1 MKRNLPKVGAV
12 LLSIILC
19 LCSTVSVFAAPD
31 GENPGTT
38 VWTPFADIINGQGQ
52 IIVTTTDVEGAASGA
67 LTATAYKFID
77 VSDDNTGNPA
87 QPLYKWNAEVAKWLE
102 SSDTY
107 KNYLVW
113 EDDGETRVAT
123 NEVSEEYLALID
135 AGLDGLPVT
144 EELNAFAG
152 AVSAAI
158 KVGTIDASKLPSV
171 SETLTVSGGEDS
183 ATRTGTLDGLSSG
196 SYLVL
201 ISGGKLVYRPTMANL
216 TPAWKNA
223 GDIGEGSEAGWYVAS
238 PQQLNIKASP
248 VEVEKTV
255 SDPKAAIGD
264 TVTFTIG
271 ATVPVYPADATNKK
285 FLIKDTLS
293 KGLLY
298 TAGTVKVYGVIGRGE
313 TAAETLFEN
322 TADSTFYT
330 FAYSELTDDTEHTG
344 TFTVD
349 LTDTYSRIAG
359 YTSIKVV
366 YDVTITSDAVVG
378 VAGNPNEATIEYSN
392 DPYDDSSY
400 TTKTTETRV
409 YTYGLDLTKV
419 DENDHEIKLAGAE
432 FSVTKE
438 GATAP
443 MQFVKEDGNGKYHVV
458 SAEELTAGVATVT
471 AVITAD
477 NGKLDIRGLD
487 VGSYKLRETKAPDGY
502 VLLNGEITFTITDD
516 TISPDKTAGADG
528 IADDDK
534 AVTDR
539 AGYVGETIE
548 NHKGFNLP
556 LTGGMG
562 TVMFTVGGLVLI
574 AGAIVLLLVAN
585 RKKSSRS

>member
-1 MKRNLPKVGAV
+1 MKRNLPQVGAV
-12 LLSIILC
+12 LLSVILC
-19 LCSTVSVFAAPD
+19 LCSTLSVFAAPD
-31 GENPGTT
+31 GETT
-38 VWTPFADIINGQGQ
+38 VWTPFADVINGQGQ
-52 IIVTTTDVEGAASGA
+52 IVVTTTDVEGATPGS

-87 QPLYKWNAEVAKWLE
+87 QPLYKWNTEVAKWLE
-102 SSDTY
+102 SNDTY

-113 EDDGETRVAT
+113 ENNGGTMVAT

-152 AVSAAI
+152 ALSAAI
-158 KVGTIDASKLPSV
+158 KTGAIDASKLPSV
-171 SETLTVSGGEDS
+171 SETLGVSGEEGS
-183 ATRTGTLDGLSSG
+183 TTRTGTLGGLSSG

-201 ISGGKLVYRPTMANL
+201 INGGKLVYRPTMANL
-216 TPAWKNA
+216 TPEWKNA
-223 GDIGEGSEAGWYVAS
+223 GDVGEGSEVGWYVAS

-285 FLIKDTLS
+285 FLIRDTLS

-298 TAGTVKVYGVIGRGE
+298 TDETVKVYGVIGTGE
-313 TAAETLFEN
+313 TATETLLEN
-322 TADSTFYT
+322 TAESTFYT
-330 FAYSELTDDTEHTG
+330 FTYSELTDDTEHTG

-349 LTDTYSRIAG
+349 LTDAYSGIAG

-366 YDVTITSDAVVG
+366 YDVTITKDAVVG
-378 VAGNPNEATIEYSN
+378 TDGNPNEATIEYAN
-392 DPYDDSSY
+392 NPYDDSSY

-409 YTYGLDLTKV
+409 YTYGLDLAKV
-419 DENDHEIKLAGAE
+419 DEEDNAITLAGAE
-432 FSVTKE
+432 FSVTRE
-438 GATAP
+438 GAAAP
-443 MQFVKEDGNGKYHVV
+443 MQFVKEEVNGKYHVV
-458 SAEELTAGVATVT
+458 SAEELAAGVVPVTNVVT
-471 AVITAD
+471 AD
-477 NGKLDIRGLD
+477 DGKLDIRGLD
-487 VGSYKLRETKAPDGY
+487 VGSYKLKETKAPDGY

-516 TISPDKTAGADG
+516 TIAPDETPGADG